1 MTQPDNPV
9 VRWLSS
15 RMADVLWKIMAL
27 VALVVSLAIGVRQ
40 FQMTA
45 CQARFN
51 EASNA
56 STRAR
61 AEAAE
66 VDRRAVDDLMRSV
79 AAHPREALE
88 AIGRYN
94 SARALGNEQ
103 RAANPVPP
111 PPSDTCG

>member
-1 MTQPDNPV
+1 MTQPDNAV

-15 RMADVLWKIMAL
+15 RMADALWKIMAL
-27 VALVVSLAIGVRQ
+27 VALLASLAIGARQ

-79 AAHPREALE
+79 AANPREALD
-88 AIGRYN
+88 AIGAYN
-94 SARALGNEQ
+94 TSRAQADRQRSAS
-103 RAANPVPP
+103 PVPP